1 MASIRRKIKE
11 VLSQK
16 WVPSILFEQ
25 YFNFQNNKKRQQLLA
40 ALNSDTPLIDLIG
53 KGEKAHWSD
62 RINEVTK
69 CPDNKDIEY
78 HQQAGQIIDGHIIMH
93 NGLKLDP
100 ASYYGYGMLELL
112 LANKGV
118 HEPQEEKLFQEV
130 LKVLPKDS
138 KKTMLELGAYWSFYS
153 LWFLKMNPTA
163 ACYMVEPER
172 LNLFYG
178 KQNANINKLKG
189 NFIHAGI
196 GDKESSQ
203 KNVTTVDAIC
213 KRNNIE
219 FLDILHADIQGF
231 ELDMLKGSKK
241 MLSENRVGYIFISTH
256 SNELHEDCYQHLQNK
271 YNFELVASANLD
283 ESYSWDGILL
293 MKNPNYT
300 KLGPITIT
308 KRNSVKTAKKST

>member
-25 YFNFQNNKKRQQLLA
+25 YFHFQNNKKQQQLLA
-40 ALNSDTPLIDLIG
+40 ALDSDIPLIDLIG
-53 KGEKAHWSD
+53 KGEKVHWSD
-62 RINEVTK
+62 RIKEVTK

-78 HQQAGQIIDGHIIMH
+78 HQHAGQLIDGHIIMH

-112 LANKGV
+112 RANKGV

-130 LKVLPKDS
+130 LKVLPKDG

-178 KQNANINKLKG
+178 KQNSNINKLKG

-196 GDKESSQ
+196 GDKESTQ
-203 KNVTTVDAIC
+203 KNITTVDAIC
-213 KRNNIE
+213 KRNNIQ
-219 FLDILHADIQGF
+219 FLDILHSDIQGF

-256 SNELHEDCYQHLQNK
+256 SNELHEDCYQHLQSN
-271 YNFELVASANLD
+271 YDFELVASANLD

-293 MKNPNYT
+293 MKNPSYT
-300 KLGPITIT
+300 KLEPITIA
-308 KRNSVKTAKKST
+308 KRNSLEAAKKST